1 MLHNAQ
7 QQQLCTMKHRLILKE
22 VGMSMTGAADDTVY
36 SGPHFVVGIRNKVKR
51 NINVSTSVGLNFI
64 VDPFRDERIRASSR

>member
-1 MLHNAQ
+1 
-7 QQQLCTMKHRLILKE
+7 
-22 VGMSMTGAADDTVY
+22 MSMTGAADDTVY